1 MKKLILHLPVIF
13 VLSAS
18 FLAMGFIFKSDQ
30 EELYDKYLLFDAIL
44 YEMNIESLS
53 AKNLNLTSDP
63 ASSETNQL
71 SSIDGIY
78 LPGLMNTAV
87 PDTNDN
93 EKEIQTD
100 QDQNE
105 IESHEGEFEIGSDS
119 VFLSDS
125 AFAVLDSAAILD
137 SILKA
142 DTLALDSTARLKH
155 FQHLRKDPITVPLFK
170 KRKHS
175 LFLAPPEASIVRT
188 VKLDS
193 TGKFVE
199 IKETIDG
206 KDYKTRL
213 VIPLDD
219 YIQLRLAYIDR
230 KNWADLAYKYEAKL
244 GKKELADI
252 FASITNIDIPIPSN
266 PVLSIFGPP
275 KINLRISGAVDIRGA
290 WRNESTE
297 GITASRLGNVR
308 NEPDFKQDVQI
319 NISGTIG
326 DKLNITAD
334 WNTQNTFEYE
344 NQLKIR
350 YTGYADEIVQSV
362 EAGNVSL
369 QTSPLVGGGEA
380 LFGIKSRFQFGPLM
394 LTAIASQKKGE
405 IKEKSLSGGA
415 EGQTFQKRV
424 YDYSTT
430 HYFLDSVYADTSRDL
445 NIFNKYYGNATP
457 LENPFYRVKDIEV
470 WKTVTG
476 IVNPKERLVNAYI
489 DLPSRSKTAKYP
501 ASLRGEVSVTPG
513 RNEAGRF
520 IKLEPSEYIVHEATG
535 YISFRTQINETDAIA
550 VAYIIEGES
559 GADNDVHFGEFV
571 RETLDTAKVILKL
584 IKPQNLQPQFRTAW
598 KLQLRNIYPL
608 GVRDIKEDGFEFDI
622 KYGIILEDAKNDIG
636 GVKFLNAFGLD
647 LIDDSKNARPDGKF
661 DFLPGKTINLATGEI
676 IFPVLQPFGRN
687 LPSSLSDT
695 LAYLKVYDTLS
706 VFAKQDRE
714 KDKFILIGQS
724 KGSSRNSY
732 NLGFNI
738 VEGSVRVKLG
748 GGDLKP
754 NVDYIMDYNT
764 GQLIIRNEQAL
775 LPSADLRI
783 TYEENTL
790 FQLAAKSLI
799 GLRGEVKFS
808 NKTFLG
814 FSMLNLNQQTLSDK
828 VRIGEEPLQN
838 SIYGIDAQTS
848 ADLPFLTKLLSNVIS
863 TREMSSFSW
872 RGEAAYINPDP
883 NTKKSAIVSDN
894 SESVA
899 YIDDFE
905 GSKQT
910 LSVGVHYTGWKNLS
924 PPKTIQRL
932 GDIPDS
938 TKMNFKAKTYWYNEL
953 PSNVSVKEIW
963 PQKSVARGEDQV
975 TVLDL
980 IYSPNTRGEFSYNPD
995 LSVRENNWGGMM
1007 KLLSSTTSNLVEQNI
1022 EYIEFWIRPDRV
1034 SSDGKMYI
1042 DLGRISEDVIPNN
1055 KLDTED
1061 KNLNDLIDEGEDVG
1075 LDGLT
1080 NAQEI
1085 ARWPTLG
1092 PDPSGDNFSFS
1103 LASKTYSQINGT
1115 EGNAALTDAGRFPD
1129 TEDLNRNGVLD
1140 GVNSYYTYE
1149 VKLDTSRIT
1158 NPYVVGGGSGTR
1170 WYQFRIPLKD
1180 FAHKEGEPSFTLI
1193 ENIRVW
1199 FNGFKDS
1206 VHIRLAEFNLV
1217 GNQWQKMIKDDSI
1230 LNLSVVNIEDN
1241 SPFYYS
1247 PPDVQREQD
1256 RTQQTSTEDRIY
1268 KNEQS
1273 LAMILDGLKEGSS
1286 SYAVKYLFRP
1296 IDVFNYSEMKFYYH
1310 GERAMM
1316 GAELVFRFGVDTN
1329 NYYEYREPIR
1339 NDWQNIR
1346 IKFGEI
1352 TAIKQRRDTIGKI
1365 ITVPVDGG
1373 PPNSFY
1379 TVKGNPSLTA
1389 VSVFMIGVHFP
1400 AADPPGTST
1409 NDLSGQI
1416 WVNELRLIGADDR
1429 EGWAYATNVSLKLAD
1444 FINFSANLNETNP
1457 FFHPLEQ
1464 RFGSRVA
1471 SRNWGIST
1479 DIDLVKLFPAEMR
1492 QSSLRFSY
1500 SHTENVGK
1508 PIYIPGTDIQVEE
1521 AAKQVYE
1528 KLINEGEDERVAQ
1541 AEADALKTTA
1551 QTVGT
1556 SDTYSLPSIR
1566 IKIPTD
1572 FWLIRDTWN
1581 NLGFAFNYN
1590 KTFSRNPLTLSNTT
1604 WVWNFTTN
1612 YSYTFSP
1619 ENYFSAVD
1627 IPFIGT
1633 VFELLTDLK
1642 NLRFYY
1648 SPATISSDLTA
1659 TRNRG
1664 ENVTR
1669 TDPNRPNITRDFR
1682 TSRRFQFGWKL
1693 TEGGFLNPSFNYS
1706 IDFGSSLA
1714 HLETRIDSVPSSIA
1728 GKDSVFEIQR
1738 SEKEIWG
1745 DILGGNLFG
1754 RDNSFNQRIELRTQ
1768 PKLPSL
1774 FDLDK
1779 FLNITMGYSVDY
1791 RWQNDFRQAELGRS
1805 ASFANT
1811 ITFGMNFRLKQLFD
1825 PLFKEST
1832 DQIQQQQPQKPDPRS
1847 RDRGRK
1853 RIQEKDEEGTDQDT
1867 SQVVDEPMDEI
1878 PKQSPVTSV
1887 LLMLK
1892 SISKWLFFDYEN
1904 ISINFSQGNTSA
1916 NSGLAGEGTGI
1927 TNMWNFW
1934 RPNKEAN
1941 GPSRLY
1947 QFGLDFKAGPR
1958 ARGGNLTDAIGQRN
1972 NLDFRTSRPLWEG
1985 ARIDLTWKVG
1995 WAYNKN
2001 TSIQSDSLGNVSVI
2015 NFASTGTIDR
2025 SFVTLP
2031 PVLIFSFFGNG
2042 IKKVH
2047 ELYDPEVENPT
2058 ENLANAFVDGFETF
2072 PLLGKLPG
2080 LKEFIRYIPRP
2091 NWSLSWDGLEKFFL
2105 FSSFAQRVSLNHAY
2119 TSSYSRGWKINPDGN
2134 EETQAQKISYGF
2146 QPFLGLSM
2154 TFLPLW
2160 GGNLGANVKFG
2171 SNVSYDLGLS
2181 TKNITESFQND
2192 INVSINF
2199 SKSGFELPLFGIALK
2214 NDIDISISYTQMKNS
2229 TVIYDMLKFKEEGT
2243 PQDGT
2248 TRTTIEPRIKYVMSS
2263 RVTLSIFYK
2272 RSSVTPEGASRIP
2285 PTKTNEAGLDVHI
2298 TI

>member
-1 MKKLILHLPVIF
+1 M
-13 VLSAS
+13 
-18 FLAMGFIFKSDQ
+18 
-30 EELYDKYLLFDAIL
+30 
-44 YEMNIESLS
+44 
-53 AKNLNLTSDP
+53 
-63 ASSETNQL
+63 
-71 SSIDGIY
+71 
-78 LPGLMNTAV
+78 
-87 PDTNDN
+87 
-93 EKEIQTD
+93 
-100 QDQNE
+100 
-105 IESHEGEFEIGSDS
+105 
-119 VFLSDS
+119 
-125 AFAVLDSAAILD
+125 
-137 SILKA
+137 
-142 DTLALDSTARLKH
+142 
-155 FQHLRKDPITVPLFK
+155 
-170 KRKHS
+170 
-175 LFLAPPEASIVRT
+175 
-188 VKLDS
+188 
-193 TGKFVE
+193 
-199 IKETIDG
+199 
-206 KDYKTRL
+206 
-213 VIPLDD
+213 
-219 YIQLRLAYIDR
+219 
-230 KNWADLAYKYEAKL
+230 
-244 GKKELADI
+244 
-252 FASITNIDIPIPSN
+252 
-266 PVLSIFGPP
+266 
-275 KINLRISGAVDIRGA
+275 
-290 WRNESTE
+290 
-297 GITASRLGNVR
+297 
-308 NEPDFKQDVQI
+308 
-319 NISGTIG
+319 
-326 DKLNITAD
+326 
-334 WNTQNTFEYE
+334 
-344 NQLKIR
+344 
-350 YTGYADEIVQSV
+350 
-362 EAGNVSL
+362 
-369 QTSPLVGGGEA
+369 
-380 LFGIKSRFQFGPLM
+380 
-394 LTAIASQKKGE
+394 
-405 IKEKSLSGGA
+405 
-415 EGQTFQKRV
+415 
-424 YDYSTT
+424 
-430 HYFLDSVYADTSRDL
+430 
-445 NIFNKYYGNATP
+445 
-457 LENPFYRVKDIEV
+457 
-470 WKTVTG
+470 
-476 IVNPKERLVNAYI
+476 
-489 DLPSRSKTAKYP
+489 
-501 ASLRGEVSVTPG
+501 
-513 RNEAGRF
+513 
-520 IKLEPSEYIVHEATG
+520 
-535 YISFRTQINETDAIA
+535 
-550 VAYIIEGES
+550 
-559 GADNDVHFGEFV
+559 
-571 RETLDTAKVILKL
+571 
-584 IKPQNLQPQFRTAW
+584 
-598 KLQLRNIYPL
+598 
-608 GVRDIKEDGFEFDI
+608 
-622 KYGIILEDAKNDIG
+622 
-636 GVKFLNAFGLD
+636 
-647 LIDDSKNARPDGKF
+647 
-661 DFLPGKTINLATGEI
+661 
-676 IFPVLQPFGRN
+676 
-687 LPSSLSDT
+687 
-695 LAYLKVYDTLS
+695 
-706 VFAKQDRE
+706 
-714 KDKFILIGQS
+714 
-724 KGSSRNSY
+724 
-732 NLGFNI
+732 
-738 VEGSVRVKLG
+738 
-748 GGDLKP
+748 
-754 NVDYIMDYNT
+754 
-764 GQLIIRNEQAL
+764 
-775 LPSADLRI
+775 
-783 TYEENTL
+783 
-790 FQLAAKSLI
+790 
-799 GLRGEVKFS
+799 
-808 NKTFLG
+808 
-814 FSMLNLNQQTLSDK
+814 
-828 VRIGEEPLQN
+828 
-838 SIYGIDAQTS
+838 
-848 ADLPFLTKLLSNVIS
+848 
-863 TREMSSFSW
+863 
-872 RGEAAYINPDP
+872 
-883 NTKKSAIVSDN
+883 
-894 SESVA
+894 
-899 YIDDFE
+899 
-905 GSKQT
+905 
-910 LSVGVHYTGWKNLS
+910 
-924 PPKTIQRL
+924 
-932 GDIPDS
+932 
-938 TKMNFKAKTYWYNEL
+938 
-953 PSNVSVKEIW
+953 
-963 PQKSVARGEDQV
+963 
-975 TVLDL
+975 
-980 IYSPNTRGEFSYNPD
+980 
-995 LSVRENNWGGMM
+995 
-1007 KLLSSTTSNLVEQNI
+1007 
-1022 EYIEFWIRPDRV
+1022 
-1034 SSDGKMYI
+1034 
-1042 DLGRISEDVIPNN
+1042 
-1055 KLDTED
+1055 
-1061 KNLNDLIDEGEDVG
+1061 
-1075 LDGLT
+1075 
-1080 NAQEI
+1080 
-1085 ARWPTLG
+1085 
-1092 PDPSGDNFSFS
+1092 
-1103 LASKTYSQINGT
+1103 
-1115 EGNAALTDAGRFPD
+1115 
-1129 TEDLNRNGVLD
+1129 
-1140 GVNSYYTYE
+1140 
-1149 VKLDTSRIT
+1149 
-1158 NPYVVGGGSGTR
+1158 
-1170 WYQFRIPLKD
+1170 
-1180 FAHKEGEPSFTLI
+1180 
-1193 ENIRVW
+1193 
-1199 FNGFKDS
+1199 
-1206 VHIRLAEFNLV
+1206 
-1217 GNQWQKMIKDDSI
+1217 
-1230 LNLSVVNIEDN
+1230 
-1241 SPFYYS
+1241 
-1247 PPDVQREQD
+1247 
-1256 RTQQTSTEDRIY
+1256 
-1268 KNEQS
+1268 
-1273 LAMILDGLKEGSS
+1273 
-1286 SYAVKYLFRP
+1286 
-1296 IDVFNYSEMKFYYH
+1296 
-1310 GERAMM
+1310 
-1316 GAELVFRFGVDTN
+1316 
-1329 NYYEYREPIR
+1329 
-1339 NDWQNIR
+1339 
-1346 IKFGEI
+1346 
-1352 TAIKQRRDTIGKI
+1352 
-1365 ITVPVDGG
+1365 
-1373 PPNSFY
+1373 
-1379 TVKGNPSLTA
+1379 
-1389 VSVFMIGVHFP
+1389 
-1400 AADPPGTST
+1400 
-1409 NDLSGQI
+1409 
-1416 WVNELRLIGADDR
+1416 NELRLIGADDR

-1471 SRNWGIST
+1471 SRNWGILT

-1825 PLFKEST
+1825 PLFKESA
-1832 DQIQQQQPQKPDPRS
+1832 DQIQQQQPQRPDPRS

-1853 RIQEKDEEGTDQDT
+1853 RIQEEDEEGEVQDT
-1867 SQVVDEPMDEI
+1867 TQIVDEPMNEI

-2091 NWSLSWDGLEKFFL
+2091 NWSLSWDGLEKLFL